1 MHICIHNSV
10 LVVVRFGLAA
20 SSSDGL
26 FPFCLHNCVLVRVCS
41 GLAASPPDHLSLFPG
56 LLAFRKPCTG
66 DARIFLENLEVFI
79 ESCRI
84 LRNLRI
90 GYFFEFLGISGLIL
104 P

>member
-56 LLAFRKPCTG
+56 LLAFRKPCIG
-66 DARIFLENLEVFI
+66 DARIFLEKFGGI
-79 ESCRI
+79 YRI
-84 LRNLRI
+84 LPN
-90 GYFFEFLGISGLIL
+90 FEESQDWLFL
-104 P
+104 